1 MKKPFQLLVFV
12 LLLANVSR
20 AQDSVLDSSFN
31 ATGIVTTT
39 FGAQSSDRAHSIAV
53 QPDGKSVVAGQT
65 FGGSIG
71 STRLCL
77 SRYLPDG
84 SLDPSFSGDGKTTLL
99 VGEACEA
106 HTLALQTDGKIVV
119 AGFYTESDV
128 FYPFAARFKTNGAP
142 DNTFGLSGVAKLS
155 FPAFA
160 QSAVIQPDGKIL
172 LGGYSE
178 GRMMLC
184 RLLPNGAA
192 DAAFG
197 NSGLVFFDLGS
208 DRDDRFQAIA
218 LQPDGKI
225 VAGGSSVVY
234 PTSAWAIVA
243 RFLPNGNLDS
253 GFGQGGYAKVQTAA
267 IEYIEDLVVNASGDI
282 TVTGSI
288 NQSETWSMLI
298 ARFKAGGLLDVNFG
312 DNGVVLRNYDLS
324 TYGKSIGLLHDGRI
338 VVVGAVYKGFKNDFM
353 AARFLP
359 NGADDPGFG
368 DEGKALLSLGTF
380 YDVLL
385 DLAVLPDDRF
395 VSAGHYQ
402 PFYNGHV
409 VMRFTDKAI
418 VTSYLDETV
427 LPGSFRVFPN
437 PLQENTALYFQV
449 PKGQSTPEICLTDA
463 CGRVLRRYNDVAD
476 TDTGEQVLHLQ
487 AANLPPGQYFLSV
500 RVGSVCRVL
509 PLVR

>member
-1 MKKPFQLLVFV
+1 MKKPFQLLLFV
-12 LLLANVSR
+12 LMLGHVSLAQN
-20 AQDSVLDSSFN
+20 SVLDSSFN

-39 FGAQSSDRAHSIAV
+39 FGAQSSDRAHSIAI

-99 VGEACEA
+99 IGEACEA
-106 HTLALQTDGKIVV
+106 HTVALQPDGKIVV

-128 FYPFAARFKTNGAP
+128 FYPYAARFKPNGAP
-142 DNTFGLSGVAKLS
+142 DNTFGLNGVAKLS

-160 QSAVIQPDGKIL
+160 QSVVIQSDGKIL
-172 LGGYSE
+172 LGGYSA

-184 RLLPNGAA
+184 RLLSTGAA
-192 DAAFG
+192 DTGFG
-197 NSGLVFFDLGS
+197 NSGLVFFDMGS

-243 RFLPNGNLDS
+243 RFQPNGSPDT
-253 GFGQGGYAKVQTAA
+253 GFGQGGFTQVQTAA
-267 IEYIEDLVVNASGDI
+267 IEYIEDLVINASGDI
-282 TVTGSI
+282 TVIGSI
-288 NQSETWSMLI
+288 NQNETWSMLV

-368 DEGKALLSLGTF
+368 DDGKAMLSLGTF

-395 VSAGHYQ
+395 VSAGHYL

-409 VMRFTDKAI
+409 IMRFTDKAI
-418 VTSYLDETV
+418 VTSHLDEAV

-437 PLQENTALYFQV
+437 PLQENSALYFQL
-449 PKGQSTPEICLTDA
+449 PKGLQTPEICLTDA
-463 CGRVLRRYNDVAD
+463 SGRVLRRYNDIAD
-476 TDTGEQVLHLQ
+476 ADTGEQILPLQ
-487 AANLPPGQYFLSV
+487 AANLPSGQYFLSV
-500 RVGSVCRVL
+500 RMGNVYRVL
-509 PLVR
+509 PLIR